1 MTRQSR
7 FIPTADITAL
17 EGEDATASQRS
28 LGRGV
33 GNHCRVSHT
42 EECHLSKVPPL
53 RHSDRPETIGVPL
66 RPMGRDRLRGSNADS
81 ASEATQG
88 QTHRTIRRAALPNL
102 SFPLHET
109 SNEGTGDDSRY
120 AINLLRLVRDKRER
134 PSGVGEVPDA
144 LNGQP
149 RL

>member
-33 GNHCRVSHT
+33 GNHCQVSHT

-81 ASEATQG
+81 ASGATQG
-88 QTHRTIRRAALPNL
+88 QTHRTIRRAALPDL

-109 SNEGTGDDSRY
+109 SNEGTDDDSRC
-120 AINLLRLVRDKRER
+120 ATNEKDLLVSEKYLMH
-134 PSGVGEVPDA
+134 SVGNRVFRA
-144 LNGQP
+144 Y
-149 RL
+149 